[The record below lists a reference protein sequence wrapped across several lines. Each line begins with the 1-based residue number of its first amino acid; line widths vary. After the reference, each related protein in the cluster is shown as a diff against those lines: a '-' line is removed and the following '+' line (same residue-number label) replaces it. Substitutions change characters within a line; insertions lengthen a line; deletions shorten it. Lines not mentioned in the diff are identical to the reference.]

1 MPQTVLALEFDA
13 TELKAA
19 VVEVA
24 FRDHRILGLYR
35 EPVVTDGSSIAE
47 QLQRF
52 IAKHSLPTQSTV
64 LSALP
69 GESATWR
76 RLALPFRD
84 RKRLDQTIPFE
95 LESQVP
101 FGLEEVITD
110 YHVLRRVGDGSEVL
124 AALVGRED
132 LQIHLHT
139 LEEAGLDPKFVDI
152 APLSALNALDLA
164 QKERPPSFVFIAGG
178 GRRLIVA
185 LFRDGALA
193 GVRTVLIPC
202 GPPVPGE
209 QDAPAPTAEEI
220 VAGLVTEIRWTL
232 NAMNEG
238 PLEARMPCWFW
249 GDGEGAPLLAQ
260 AIGRDLNLEVSEFA
274 EGPSRRLPQPLNE
287 SVGAFVV
294 PLGLAL
300 REVNAGSAIGVNL
313 RRGEFAYHR
322 MQDELRA
329 ALWRTAGLA
338 AVVLMMIVGHTYA
351 EHERLLAR
359 DQVLRAELSKVLE
372 ATLPD
377 ARPNA
382 DPVGFLRGIIDAENR
397 KLGMLGD
404 VVPIDGATAIDALR
418 ELAVA
423 VPPELKI
430 DIDEFTMDTGQIRI
444 RATSDSY
451 ETVDALKQR
460 VEERGYFAAVEV
472 KNVKSEREGGVS
484 FLLQLALGRAGL
496 S

>member
-1 MPQTVLALEFDA
+1 MPQTVLALEVDA
-13 TELKAA
+13 SELKAA
-19 VVEVA
+19 VVEVS
-24 FRDHRILGLYR
+24 FRDYRVLGLYR
-35 EPVVTDGSSIAE
+35 DAVVADGSSVAE
-47 QLQRF
+47 QLKAF
-52 IAKHSLPTQSTV
+52 LAKHDLPTDATV
-64 LSALP
+64 LSAVP

-76 RLALPFRD
+76 RLHLPFKD
-84 RKRLDQTIPFE
+84 RKRLEQTIPFE

-101 FGLEEVITD
+101 FSLEDAVID
-110 YHVLRRVGDGSEVL
+110 YHVLSRSGEGSDVI

-139 LEEAGLDPKFVDI
+139 LEEAGLDPKIVDVG
-152 APLSALNALDLA
+152 PLAAVNALDLA
-164 QKERPPSFVFIAGG
+164 QHERPKDFVFVAGG
-178 GRRLIVA
+178 GRRLLVA
-185 LFRDGALA
+185 LYRDGVLV
-193 GVRTVLIPC
+193 GLRTIL
-202 GPPVPGE
+202 VPE
-209 QDAPAPTAEEI
+209 VNTEAENEHAPRD
-220 VAGLVTEIRWTL
+220 VAAVATRLVAEIRWTL

-238 PLEARMPCWFW
+238 HIEAHLPCWLW
-249 GDGEGAPLLAQ
+249 GYGEAIPLL
-260 AIGRDLNLEVSEFA
+260 GPRLA
-274 EGPSRRLPQPLNE
+274 EALQLDVRGFEDGPSRRLPQPWQE

-300 REVNAGSAIGVNL
+300 REVKAADACGVNL
-313 RRGEFAYHR
+313 RRGEFSYHR
-322 MQDELRA
+322 MQDEFRA

-338 AVVLMMIVGHTYA
+338 AVVLLMIVGHTFA

-359 DQVLRAELSKVLE
+359 DQVLRAELGKVLA

-377 ARPNA
+377 ARPNP
-382 DPVGFLRGIIDAENR
+382 DPVGYLRNIIETEQR

-444 RATSDSY
+444 RATSDAY
-451 ETVDALKQR
+451 ETVDAIKQS
-460 VEERGYFAAVEV
+460 VEVRGYFAAVEV
-472 KNVKSEREGGVS
+472 KNVKSERDGGVS
-484 FLLQLALGRAGL
+484 FLLQLALGRAVT

>member
-52 IAKHSLPTQSTV
+52 IAKHTLPTQSTV

-95 LESQVP
+95 LEAQVP
-101 FGLEEVITD
+101 FGLEEIITD

-139 LEEAGLDPKFVDI
+139 LEEAGLDPKVVDI
-152 APLSALNALDLA
+152 APLAALNALDLA
-164 QKERPPSFVFIAGG
+164 TKERPPNLVFIAGG

-193 GVRTVLIPC
+193 GVRTVLIPA
-202 GPPVPGE
+202 GPAASEPEATP
-209 QDAPAPTAEEI
+209 PAAADI

-249 GDGEGAPLLAQ
+249 GDGEAAPLLAQ
-260 AIGRDLNLEVSEFA
+260 ALGRELHLEVGGFEA
-274 EGPSRRLPQPLNE
+274 GPSRRLPQPLNE

-359 DQVLRAELSKVLE
+359 DQVLRAELSKVLA

-444 RATSDSY
+444 RAISDSY

-484 FLLQLALGRAGL
+484 FLLQLGLGRAGL